1 MSYSYL
7 STTQKDILGNEFFNI
22 HQTFGRPITIWR
34 TAEQIVLVSN
44 PSNNYLFESAPFND
58 TTQPILVSGTFLAR
72 IKYPTKTPAVLFNAS
87 TAAQNADQTNLQ
99 HEDNDVRITVDATGS
114 AYLFD
119 AKKVTFDDEIFSIN
133 SSDRPH
139 GLFAPKFYDY
149 VLRKLN

>member
-1 MSYSYL
+1 MSSPFL
-7 STTQKDILGNEFFNI
+7 SDAQKDSLGCQFFNT
-22 HQTFGRPITIWR
+22 HLTFGRPITIWR
-34 TAEQIVLVSN
+34 NAEQIVLSSN
-44 PSNNYLFESAPFND
+44 PSNNYLFENAPFND
-58 TTQPILVSGTFLAR
+58 VTQPVLVSGTFLAR
-72 IKYPTKTPAVLFNAS
+72 IKYPAKEPSNQYSAS
-87 TAAQNADQTNLQ
+87 TTPGKADQVGLQ
-99 HEDNDVRITVDATGS
+99 HEDGTVRITVDATGS